1 MVHAVTGTT
10 TGEPHR
16 GADRI
21 DGCRRFQQEL
31 AASIGQR
38 PLLDALLDHAAVG
51 IAVACD
57 RRVLYINAAMT
68 TLVDRPPQE
77 IIGHSTRV
85 LYATDGDHA
94 RVSEAYGELRAH
106 GEAHVRNVRVANAS
120 GRLVLT
126 DIHMQLCT
134 LADEQTV
141 IATFIEVTDRE
152 IQAGQLQRAQRL
164 YRALIFE
171 GNVLLRSRSEH
182 AMLRDT
188 CRALTAATHFHAA
201 WIGRPDKHGRIRVL
215 AHAGEG
221 AAGLANLDIP
231 LTDEQHAPLVVR
243 AWKMQSRVFN
253 NDHLGDPQLAPWRE
267 FLQKHRWHAA
277 LAAPVWR
284 RGEIWAVLVFVS
296 PERDVF
302 DAETLRLCDQVADL
316 LGQGLDQ
323 FDLREHLTRQQR
335 DEAYRAR
342 HDPLTGLPNRS
353 VLEEFLPRA
362 IARAKRLGGAVVAVG
377 FIDLDGFKL
386 VNDEFGH
393 AVGDE
398 LLRQLAGR
406 LKPLLRGADLIVRLG
421 GDEFVIVLND
431 LDADRAMTELQT
443 ALDRL
448 HGVVEAPFDL
458 GDGKHVSVGMTVG
471 VALYPTDGVDSDALL
486 RKADAAMYLAKSNKA
501 DRSLWWSLDT
511 GKPPSSPSSSPEVGA
526 YGVGADQILHRYFS
540 SLEKA
545 TRPFV
550 EKFYHGMLGDDSMT
564 GILRSLDAAEF
575 AHLKRRQVE
584 HFCNLFAPEK
594 TAQDVV
600 ADATHLGRVH
610 ALCGVKAGMLA
621 HMASRYRA
629 MLKDQWIQILPEA
642 ANRVHMAEI
651 VNVRIA
657 DDLRAQME
665 SHGDT
670 IGAMFSYLGEP
681 ISDANQMW
689 IDTVRQETEL
699 LAQQPGTQ
707 MVAIV
712 EPNIHGVVHFICSG
726 GAQAQAFIEGV
737 PADRYPVVDGNSPL
751 NRGLVGQCW
760 RKGRIISAA
769 ALQRTEGT
777 EHWRDLFV
785 RLNMRSAVAVP
796 IFDQANVVCAVL
808 LVYGAYPN
816 QCECSLSR
824 NMLGI
829 LQVRWNQIWRQR
841 KPERMALSLSQTQSA
856 SRIRALFSGG
866 LQMWMQPLVDLRSG
880 KVVKVESLARLCM
893 PSGKILGPAEFL
905 PLLGQREQR
914 QLFDM
919 GLEQSLRA
927 LQQWEESSIFLD
939 VSINL
944 PPSLLH
950 DSTLLD
956 RVQAALHNAAV
967 SPRRL
972 TLELLESEEL
982 DSPEQEHLLL
992 ELKSL
997 GLKIAID
1004 DLGAGYGSLQRMKDL
1019 PISVLKI
1026 DQGLVSGLHRDPLRV
1041 LSVVSAMVRLGKDL
1055 DFEVVVEGLEDDALI
1070 EMARVVGADY
1080 GQGYGLARPMP
1091 VEDVPAWVKGF
1102 AFPAGTPLHT
1112 ALGALSYQRMVTR
1125 DSDLYH
1131 RRIPDPADCPIRG
1144 FLTRN
1149 GLENSALAQAHAQ
1162 FHAGVDVAENSAC
1175 ITAQLV
1181 EFVRKEFPSRAP
1193 APPSGS

>member
-1 MVHAVTGTT
+1 MAHMTIATT
-10 TGEPHR
+10 TDESHF
-16 GADRI
+16 GAGRS
-21 DGCRRFQQEL
+21 GGFGWPGHEL

-38 PLLDALLDHAAVG
+38 PLLDALLNHAAVG
-51 IAVACD
+51 IAVARD
-57 RRVLYINAAMT
+57 RRVLYVNAAMA

-77 IIGHSTRV
+77 IIGQSTRI
-85 LYATDGDHA
+85 LYATEDDHA
-94 RVSEAYGELRAH
+94 CVGAAYGELRVQ
-106 GEAHVRNVRVANAS
+106 GEAHVRNVRVANAT

-126 DIHMQLCT
+126 DIHMQVCT
-134 LADEQTV
+134 SADGQTV
-141 IATFIEVTDRE
+141 IAMFLDVTDRE

-188 CRALTAATHFHAA
+188 CRALTAATCFHAA
-201 WIGRPDKHGRIRVL
+201 WIGRPDKQGRIRML
-215 AHAGEG
+215 AQAGEG

-231 LTDEQHAPLVVR
+231 LTDEEHGPLVVR
-243 AWKMQSRVFN
+243 AWKTRSRVFN
-253 NDHLGDPQLAPWRE
+253 NDHLGDPRLAPWRE
-267 FLQKHRWHAA
+267 FLQKHRWYAA

-316 LGQGLDQ
+316 LGHGLDQ

-353 VLEEFLPRA
+353 VLEEFLPQA
-362 IARAKRLGGAVVAVG
+362 IARAKRLGGTVVAVG

-406 LKPLLRGADLIVRLG
+406 LKPLLRGADLVVRLG

-443 ALDRL
+443 ALNRL

-458 GDGKHVSVGMTVG
+458 GDGKHASVGMTVG
-471 VALYPTDGVDSDALL
+471 VALYPADGVDSDALL

-511 GKPPSSPSSSPEVGA
+511 GKPPSLPSSSPDVGA
-526 YGVGADQILHRYFS
+526 YGVQAGQILRRHFP

-545 TRPFV
+545 TFPFV
-550 EKFYHGMLGDDSMT
+550 ETFYHSMLGDHSMAA
-564 GILRSLDAAEF
+564 ILRSLDAAEF
-575 AHLKRRQVE
+575 GHLKRRQVE
-584 HFCNLFAPEK
+584 HLCNLFAPEK
-594 TAQDVV
+594 TPQDVV
-600 ADATHLGRVH
+600 AAATQLGRVH

-629 MLKDQWIQILPEA
+629 MLKDQWIRLLPEA

-689 IDTVRQETEL
+689 IDTVRQEIER

-707 MVAIV
+707 MAAIV
-712 EPNIHGVVHFICSG
+712 EPNIHGVFHFLCSG
-726 GAQAQAFIEGV
+726 GAQAQAFVDDV
-737 PADRYPVVDGNSPL
+737 PADRYPVVDGNSAL

-760 RKGRIISAA
+760 RNRRIITTA

-777 EHWRDLFV
+777 EPWRDLFV

-816 QCECSLSR
+816 QYESSWAR

-829 LQVRWNQIWRQR
+829 LQVRWNQIWRLR

-856 SRIRALFSGG
+856 SRLRRLFSGG

-893 PSGKILGPAEFL
+893 PSGKVFGPAEFL
-905 PLLGQREQR
+905 PLLGRREQR
-914 QLFDM
+914 RLFDM

-927 LQQWEESSIFLD
+927 LRQWEEDGVVLD
-939 VSINL
+939 VSFNL

-950 DSTLLD
+950 DSTLPDLL
-956 RVQAALHNAAV
+956 QAALRDAGI
-967 SPRRL
+967 SPKRL

-982 DSPEQEHLLL
+982 DSPEQERLLL

-997 GLKIAID
+997 GFKIAID

-1041 LSVVSAMVRLGKDL
+1041 LSMVSAMVRLGKDL

-1091 VEDVPAWVKGF
+1091 AQDVAAWVKGF
-1102 AFPAGTPLHT
+1102 TFHAGTPLHT
-1112 ALGALSYQRMVTR
+1112 ALGVLSYQRMVTR
-1125 DSDLYH
+1125 DSDPC
-1131 RRIPDPADCPIRG
+1131 RGRIPDPEDCPIRG

-1149 GLENSALAQAHAQ
+1149 GMEDSLLAQAHAQ
-1162 FHAGVDVAENSAC
+1162 FQAGVDVAENSAC
-1175 ITAQLV
+1175 VTAQLV
-1181 EFVRKEFPSRAP
+1181 ALVREELLSHAPS
-1193 APPSGS
+1193 PS